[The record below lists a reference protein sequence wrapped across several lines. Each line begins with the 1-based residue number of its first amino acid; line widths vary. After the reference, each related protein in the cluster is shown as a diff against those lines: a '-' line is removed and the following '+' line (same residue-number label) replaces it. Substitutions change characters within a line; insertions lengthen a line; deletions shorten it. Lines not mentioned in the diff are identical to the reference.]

1 MSAPSTARSSVPAFR
16 VGRTDPPS
24 LRQVAD
30 PDALDRVFEA
40 LANRIRRGILA
51 ALHDHGGYLSSHDIA
66 SRFDIPWQGISR
78 HLRIL
83 IEAGLLDCDVRRNE
97 RAYTLNRSQLQRVPG
112 RWIMRVATEGTR
124 DKDGRLVFDFE
135 E

>member
-1 MSAPSTARSSVPAFR
+1 MSTARSTVPVFS

-24 LRQVAD
+24 LRDVAD
-30 PDALDRVFEA
+30 PNTLDRVFEA
-40 LANRIRRGILA
+40 LANRVRRGILA

-66 SRFDIPWQGISR
+66 SRFEISWQGISR

-83 IEAGLLDCDVRRNE
+83 TAAGLIDCDVRRNE
-97 RAYTLNRSQLQRVPG
+97 RAYTLNRNGLQRVPG

-124 DKDGRLVFDFE
+124 DKAGALVFDFE